1 MSHEISSGAP
11 LFFSTDS
18 LGLENYELP
27 SNDTIIKN
35 GFEIDC
41 RVAQNIL
48 EPRFP
53 RAFEI
58 MKKMGVHPDS
68 GIQEFLNPVTEVVQQ
83 ENFSNIGNHV
93 CCVGLVADALAT
105 ILLEAGVI
113 SSSQRDVIVERA
125 LLHDVAK
132 PSQIFMLR
140 AISGGTLSREA
151 FFNPDSYFNRVIS
164 FLESRGLS
172 NQDAQAVFYDYGS
185 ETGSEPAR
193 MMNFIS
199 ADSAGLNAV
208 VKAPLEVQLVHLA
221 DDMVGSTKPTAD
233 RQARNFILTTRE
245 RVLLT
250 QPRDSNYIGWKVGLG
265 LSESGEIVPISDI
278 TNVDSSVKVLGSSY
292 GLQIWA
298 SDYAICHNIARLIA
312 ADLSIED
319 VARFVKSR
327 VVEKLSQVA
336 I

>member
-18 LGLENYELP
+18 LGLEDYELP

-35 GFEIDC
+35 GFGIDW

-53 RAFEI
+53 GAFEI

-68 GIQEFLNPVTEVVQQ
+68 GIQEFLNPVSEVVQQ

-93 CCVGLVADALAT
+93 CCVGLVADALSSA
-105 ILLEAGVI
+105 LLQAGVI
-113 SSSQRDVIVERA
+113 SVQQGKVIVERA

-132 PSQIFMLR
+132 PFQIFMIR
-140 AISGGTLSREA
+140 AAARGVLPRDA
-151 FFNPDSYFNRVIS
+151 FTEQDEYLNRVVP

-172 NQDAQAVFYDYGS
+172 NREACSILFDYGS

-199 ADSAGLNAV
+199 ADCMGLNLLVNAS
-208 VKAPLEVQLVHLA
+208 LESQIVHLS
-221 DDMVGSTKPTAD
+221 DDFVGSTKPSAS
-233 RQARNFILTTRE
+233 QMARDFVLTTRE

-250 QPRDSNYIGWKVGLG
+250 QPRDSNSTGWRVGMG
-265 LSESGEIVPISDI
+265 LASSGEIVPLAD
-278 TNVDSSVKVLGSSY
+278 VKKAASSIKVLGSSY
-292 GLQIWA
+292 GLQIWV
-298 SDYAICHNIARLIA
+298 SDYAISHNILK
-312 ADLSIED
+312 LLGED
-319 VARFVKSR
+319 VPLDAAARSVRSLVTR
-327 VVEKLSQVA
+327 KLSQ
-336 I
+336 ISK